1 MMDKE
6 IEATA
11 KKLAEQLKESHE
23 YKSLAGAVALV
34 KNDEQTVALYKRM
47 DLLQKQLMAK
57 QAQGQKPTEEEV
69 NEYKSIEQKLGQNPT
84 MANLLK
90 EEKRVYA
97 LLNKLQTQMT
107 MPIGELYQEL
117 VK

>member
-1 MMDKE
+1 MDKE

-11 KKLAEQLKESHE
+11 QKLAEQLKETHE
-23 YKSLAGAVALV
+23 YKSLAGAVELV
-34 KNDEQTVALYKRM
+34 KHDDQTVELYKRM
-47 DLLQKQLMAK
+47 DLLQKEIVAK
-57 QAQGQKPTEEEV
+57 QSKGQKPTKEEV
-69 NEYKSIEQKLGQNPT
+69 NEYKTVEQKLGQNPT

-97 LLNKLQTQMT
+97 LLNKLQSQMT
-107 MPIGELYQEL
+107 MPIGQLYQDL